1 MAESGGIQY
10 LIFECLAERTI
21 AIAQQAKMRD
31 ASLGY
36 DPLLVDRMQAV
47 LGVCAAN
54 GIKIVTNMGAA
65 NPVAGA
71 HKISE
76 VARALGLRNLKIAGV
91 KFGEIRYDLIGSNA
105 IHGAELSKPECDP
118 YEVRIRV
125 AGRTDS
131 MKEAARIANEVEAL
145 YTSGP
150 AGGGGAWKSTR
161 EVVAMLSALVP
172 RNLVRHAVHYI
183 ES

>member
-1 MAESGGIQY
+1 M
-10 LIFECLAERTI
+10 
-21 AIAQQAKMRD
+21 
-31 ASLGY
+31 
-36 DPLLVDRMQAV
+36 
-47 LGVCAAN
+47 
-54 GIKIVTNMGAA
+54 
-65 NPVAGA
+65 
-71 HKISE
+71 
-76 VARALGLRNLKIAGV
+76 
-91 KFGEIRYDLIGSNA
+91 KFGEIRYDLIGWNA

-161 EVVAMLSALVP
+161 EVVAMFSALVP